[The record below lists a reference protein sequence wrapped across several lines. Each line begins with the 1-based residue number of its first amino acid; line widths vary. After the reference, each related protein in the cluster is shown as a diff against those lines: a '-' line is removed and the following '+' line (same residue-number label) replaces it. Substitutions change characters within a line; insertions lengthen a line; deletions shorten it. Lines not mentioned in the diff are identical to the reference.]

1 MPDNVQLKILLDN
14 LYQKYNHSQ
23 FVPPDPLQFVYKY
36 SEPADMEIVALL
48 SAALAYGRVGQ
59 IAKSLTNLFAIMGK
73 SPAGFTANFSK
84 KDSLKLA
91 DFKHRF
97 NTGQDIAG
105 LLAIL
110 KKAMKKSGSLE
121 KFFLIG
127 YDPNAPDIIPALSD
141 FIARLLSLGR
151 GPNAK
156 TIKYLL
162 TNPADR
168 SCCKRMFL
176 FLRWMVRD
184 DEVDCGLWKSVD
196 KAKLIIPVDV
206 HIGRLCKILGFHN
219 NKTMSLKT
227 AIKITEGFK
236 KISPKDPTKYDFA
249 LSRIGIL
256 ENCTGKKNPYC
267 PHCQLLAYCK
277 LCQINKSVKAI

>member
-1 MPDNVQLKILLDN
+1 MLDNVELKILLDD
-14 LYQKYNHSQ
+14 LYQKYNHRQ

-36 SEPADMEIVALL
+36 SEPTDMEIVGLL
-48 SAALAYGRVGQ
+48 SAAMAYGRVEQ

-73 SPAGFTANFSK
+73 SPAGFTVNFSK

-91 DFKHRF
+91 DFRHRF

-105 LLAIL
+105 LLTIL
-110 KKAMKKSGSLE
+110 KQALKKSGNLE

-127 YDPNAPDIIPALSD
+127 YDPDASDIIPALSG
-141 FIARLLSLGR
+141 FITRLLSLGKN
-151 GPNAK
+151 PNNRA
-156 TIKYLL
+156 IKYLL
-162 TNPADR
+162 TNPANQ

-176 FLRWMVRD
+176 FLRWMVRND
-184 DEVDCGLWKSVD
+184 KVDCGLWKSVN
-196 KAKLIIPVDV
+196 KAKLIVPVDV

-227 AIKITEGFK
+227 AIKITERFR
-236 KISPKDPTKYDFA
+236 KISPNDPTKYDFA

-267 PHCQLLAYCK
+267 LHCQLRTYCK
-277 LCQINKSVKAI
+277 NH